1 MNLRSRCCRRSF
13 KKKKVG
19 SAFPPIPYSV
29 ATSLLNINTTSHS
42 QFMDIGTLL
51 GFLTLDLPSHLTHQM
66 LGVIKTVWSQTIF
79 LCLSHTLFFVEQMCH
94 CFTYNRFSYGFLQS
108 HYYRR
113 PYFFW
118 SSVVIPCYNI
128 TNAII
133 VIILLNCLHIKKNRS
148 SPQQANTHLQ

>member
-1 MNLRSRCCRRSF
+1 MLQQVF
-13 KKKKVG
+13 QKKKSWFCISSDPILCCYLSSEYKYNKPLTIHG
-19 SAFPPIPYSV
+19 HRHIAGFPNPRSAE
-29 ATSLLNINTTSHS
+29 
-42 QFMDIGTLL
+42 
-51 GFLTLDLPSHLTHQM
+51 PSHTPM